1 MTNPRQI
8 YRMNPLAKLD
18 SNLTQVYDA
27 LLDDL
32 TQVRPGFR
40 RWICV
45 ESNSIDFE
53 SGPAFAPIA
62 RLRACV
68 VVEKNARFFIL
79 ERKHG

>member
-8 YRMNPLAKLD
+8 YRVNPLAKLD

-53 SGPAFAPIA
+53 SGPAFALIA

-68 VVEKNARFFIL
+68 VS
-79 ERKHG
+79 